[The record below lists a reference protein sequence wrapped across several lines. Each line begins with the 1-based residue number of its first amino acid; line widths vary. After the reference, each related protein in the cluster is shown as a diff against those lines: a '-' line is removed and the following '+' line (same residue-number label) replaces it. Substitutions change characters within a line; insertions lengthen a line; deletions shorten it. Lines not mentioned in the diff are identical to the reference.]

1 VTASSVSVATLP
13 EEAPRSDAGVPD
25 VERPAPGDRGGP
37 DLMRWVRDAGSVVG
51 IVTAAIGLV
60 FVFLPDL
67 KPDPSPV
74 SSGAVLDL
82 VSFDPDLTRGE
93 YLART
98 DQGREGFTR
107 EELGR
112 RGAFVLF
119 SAELEGFKGKP
130 LTLKREVIDRRTGAQ
145 VSEER
150 AITITP
156 PQNRV
161 KRDWHYWVP
170 LPEGGGSYRAVLQLL
185 AEGEQAPLATLETDP
200 FRGR

>member
-1 VTASSVSVATLP
+1 VTASSPPVAASRDNQQP
-13 EEAPRSDAGVPD
+13 PAEATARPD
-25 VERPAPGDRGGP
+25 V
-37 DLMRWVRDAGSVVG
+37 MKWVRDAGAVVG
-51 IVTAAIGLV
+51 VVAAAIGLV

-67 KPDPSPV
+67 RPEPNPV
-74 SSGAVLDL
+74 SSGAILDL
-82 VSFDPDLTRGE
+82 VSFEPDTTRGE

-98 DQGREGFTR
+98 DQGREGFTPEQLR
-107 EELGR
+107 R

-119 SAELEGFKGKP
+119 SAELEGFKGEP

>member
-1 VTASSVSVATLP
+1 VAASRDNQQPPAEATA
-13 EEAPRSDAGVPD
+13 RPD
-25 VERPAPGDRGGP
+25 V
-37 DLMRWVRDAGSVVG
+37 MKWVRDAGAVVG
-51 IVTAAIGLV
+51 VVAAAIGLV
-60 FVFLPDL
+60 FIFLPDL
-67 KPDPSPV
+67 RPEPSPV
-74 SSGAVLDL
+74 SSGAILDL
-82 VSFDPDLTRGE
+82 VSFEPDTTRGE

-98 DQGREGFTR
+98 DQGREGFTPEQLR
-107 EELGR
+107 R

-200 FRGR
+200 FRGRYPSR